1 MNPVKHKIVV
11 VTREK
16 NEEKFIAKTIRS
28 VLRQTY
34 PVILHIV
41 CDDHSDD
48 NSPNIVKSFPHDK
61 VKLFFSNLKP
71 ALKQHGVRHH
81 KLLQYGIDVVT
92 KLVPDWQ
99 YLLILDGDTWIPP
112 FYCETLIKEMEK
124 DPTLV
129 MAGAKYLKT
138 PKRIESAPLTHVR
151 CSNHIIRREFYNK
164 AISRGFFYDKIL
176 KHNLRYDNIHG
187 EISLERFAW
196 SQNLNVKTFPITA
209 CEGRPT
215 GLKLKNHYVKGFNE
229 YKLGMPLLTFLISLR
244 NPDFNLIKRIIG
256 WMWAKLTRADRYLT
270 PREIRML
277 QRRHIAYKF
286 MRLSE
291 ILNRFFHLRN
301 SYKG

>member
-1 MNPVKHKIVV
+1 MNHVKPKIVV

-34 PVILHIV
+34 PVILHVV

-48 NSPNIVKSFPHDK
+48 RSPNIVKSFPHDK
-61 VKLFFSNLKP
+61 VKLVFSNLKP
-71 ALKQHGVRHH
+71 SIKQYGVRHH
-81 KLLQYGIDVVT
+81 RLLQYVIDAAT
-92 KLVPDWQ
+92 KFVPDWQ

-112 FYCETLIKEMEK
+112 YYCETLIKEMEK

-138 PKRIESAPLTHVR
+138 PNVIEHAPLNHVR

-176 KHNLRYDNIHG
+176 NHNLKYNNLHG

-209 CEGRPT
+209 YGGRST
-215 GLKLKNHYVKGFNE
+215 GVKQKNHYVKGFNE
-229 YKLGMPLLTFLISLR
+229 YKFGMPLLTFLIALR

-256 WMWAKLTRADRYLT
+256 WMWAKFTRVDRFLT
-270 PREIRML
+270 PKEIRML
-277 QRRHIAYKF
+277 QRRHIEYKF
-286 MRLSE
+286 IRISE
-291 ILNRFFHLRN
+291 KLNRFFRLRKN
-301 SYKG
+301 KKG